1 MKIYL
6 LEKDVDNFRSCFIKE
21 TKLSEDD
28 LDNFSSGEPL
38 DFNEGCITFRLDEEK
53 GLKTGDVFTCWDFV
67 GFLINERTSEL
78 FSKNEKINAQFVKF
92 QDDIILFNNLEIV
105 DALDEEK
112 TEYEYFEGDIIDV
125 EKYVFKKMEYPPLF
139 QLKLPNGYVPLYY
152 FVTDEFIKIVNDN
165 NLKGFLFKEVWDSG
179 NQ

>member
-38 DFNEGCITFRLDEEK
+38 DFNEDCITFRLDEK
-53 GLKTGDVFTCWDFV
+53 KCLKTGDVFTCWDFV

-92 QDDIILFNNLEIV
+92 QDDIILFNNL
-105 DALDEEK
+105 
-112 TEYEYFEGDIIDV
+112 
-125 EKYVFKKMEYPPLF
+125 
-139 QLKLPNGYVPLYY
+139 
-152 FVTDEFIKIVNDN
+152 
-165 NLKGFLFKEVWDSG
+165 KGFLFKEVWDSG
-179 NQ
+179 N